1 MGVWW
6 WRDVAAAVDG
16 CVQLLWRQIG
26 FSLSEPHNQSLSS
39 PIPTTPTHSSPVIL
53 SLFDLLQLRAQS
65 LQCCRKPKKR
75 FDPLFIM
82 LLTPV
87 SGYNGI
93 QHIWGGTISVTSN
106 WRPEPGMYC
115 CRHKLSALP
124 SKQMVMM
131 DNTLIKS
138 RLSLDDCLIHLTAL
152 LVHDLPGH
160 HPDDRQRVNAK
171 WPQWP
176 VDHGHD

>member
-1 MGVWW
+1 MEHLTGGLDGFLKELSCSLNGRLVVERRGCGC
-6 WRDVAAAVDG
+6 WRLCPAFMAANRFLFVRAT
-16 CVQLLWRQIG
+16 Q
-26 FSLSEPHNQSLSS
+26 
-39 PIPTTPTHSSPVIL
+39 PIFVKSDTDNTY
-53 SLFDLLQLRAQS
+53 SLFSCDTFSFRS
-65 LQCCRKPKKR
+65 TPIEGSKPPMQCCSKPEKR

-131 DNTLIKS
+131 VNTLIKS
-138 RLSLDDCLIHLTAL
+138 RLSLDDCLIHLTA
-152 LVHDLPGH
+152 
-160 HPDDRQRVNAK
+160 
-171 WPQWP
+171 
-176 VDHGHD
+176 